1 MQETSGYNRIIAL
14 VLGVAA
20 FALAGWAS
28 ADPPTRVARLGY
40 ADGAVSFS
48 PAGENDWV
56 LATVN
61 RPLVT
66 GDRLWTDAGARAELQ
81 VGSAVI
87 RMSGA
92 TSVNVLNL
100 DDSVVQLELAQGT
113 LNLHVRRHAA
123 Q

>member
-1 MQETSGYNRIIAL
+1 MQVTSGYNRIVAL

-56 LATVN
+56 LATLN

-66 GDRLWTDAGARAELQ
+66 GDRLWADAGARAELQ
-81 VGSAVI
+81 VDPA
-87 RMSGA
+87 
-92 TSVNVLNL
+92 
-100 DDSVVQLELAQGT
+100 
-113 LNLHVRRHAA
+113 
-123 Q
+123 